1 MVCTGDAVSQLPHRM
16 PSTPQ
21 VLPTA
26 SPAGMQSAGLSGCSR
41 GLDLGVDVGR
51 RRHGWASGTMQ
62 ISAEVAVS
70 GAMGMGIL
78 LATLEATVQYVP
90 LSDQGILPWRLSR
103 TLCRGATRVCKSV
116 EGALLEVYWWCALA
130 MPCHSSPIG
139 CHRPLKYSQ
148 RPAQLACSLPAC
160 HDAPAAL
167 IWVLTW
173 GVRGTFYV

>member
-62 ISAEVAVS
+62 ISAEVAVLC
-70 GAMGMGIL
+70 ATGMGAL
-78 LATLEATVQYVP
+78 LATPEATGQYVA
-90 LSDQGILPWRLSR
+90 SSHQGILSLRLSR
-103 TLCRGATRVCKSV
+103 TRCPGATRVGKSV
-116 EGALLEVYWWCALA
+116 GGALLEAYWW
-130 MPCHSSPIG
+130 
-139 CHRPLKYSQ
+139 
-148 RPAQLACSLPAC
+148 
-160 HDAPAAL
+160 
-167 IWVLTW
+167 
-173 GVRGTFYV
+173 

>member
-90 LSDQGILPWRLSR
+90 LSDQGILPWRLPR
-103 TLCRGATRVCKSV
+103 TLCRGATGVC
-116 EGALLEVYWWCALA
+116 
-130 MPCHSSPIG
+130 
-139 CHRPLKYSQ
+139 
-148 RPAQLACSLPAC
+148 
-160 HDAPAAL
+160 
-167 IWVLTW
+167 
-173 GVRGTFYV
+173 

>member
-26 SPAGMQSAGLSGCSR
+26 SPARMQSASLSGCSR

-90 LSDQGILPWRLSR
+90 LSDQ
-103 TLCRGATRVCKSV
+103 
-116 EGALLEVYWWCALA
+116 LLRHTALA
-130 MPCHSSPIG
+130 TVAYLVPG
-139 CHRPLKYSQ
+139 RN
-148 RPAQLACSLPAC
+148 RGV
-160 HDAPAAL
+160 L
-167 IWVLTW
+167 IS
-173 GVRGTFYV
+173 

>member
-62 ISAEVAVS
+62 ISAEGAVS

-90 LSDQGILPWRLSR
+90 LSDQGILP
-103 TLCRGATRVCKSV
+103 
-116 EGALLEVYWWCALA
+116 
-130 MPCHSSPIG
+130 
-139 CHRPLKYSQ
+139 
-148 RPAQLACSLPAC
+148 
-160 HDAPAAL
+160 
-167 IWVLTW
+167 
-173 GVRGTFYV
+173 

>member
-1 MVCTGDAVSQLPHRM
+1 
-16 PSTPQ
+16 
-21 VLPTA
+21 
-26 SPAGMQSAGLSGCSR
+26 MQSAGLSGCSR

-103 TLCRGATRVCKSV
+103 ILCRGATRVCKSV

-160 HDAPAAL
+160 QDAPAAL

-173 GVRGTFYV
+173 GVGGTFYV